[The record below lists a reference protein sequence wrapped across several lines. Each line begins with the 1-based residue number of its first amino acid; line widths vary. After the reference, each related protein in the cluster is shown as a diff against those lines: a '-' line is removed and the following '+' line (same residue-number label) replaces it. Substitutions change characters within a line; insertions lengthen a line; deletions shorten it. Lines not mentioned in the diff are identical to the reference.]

1 MLNKVDVPVQPYELI
16 GGTIAGLYPK
26 TEVPAYEE
34 RLAEAENVIRKYA
47 ENRTEEDKEAARITV
62 YSRIHYHGNIAYQ
75 QLQKIIET
83 LTNGIGKQMGISRL
97 EISRELERYF
107 NWDFGED
114 AKLVGELP
122 WEVSNHND
130 INPPK
135 FLNRGLG
142 DIFEEIK
149 TRLAAE
155 TDPAKKSFM
164 RVFIWLWRQSST
176 LSSDTAVL
184 LRKLQRKK
192 QMQSEK
198 QNSRR
203 SQIQW
208 QK

>member
-1 MLNKVDVPVQPYELI
+1 MTREYLEKRAKELREYVEYNNQHGVYRSEFFHLAGESLRETKDEPRQIRRAKATANMLNKVDVPVQPYELI

-26 TEVPAYEE
+26 TEVPPYEE

-122 WEVSNHND
+122 Y
-130 INPPK
+130 
-135 FLNRGLG
+135 
-142 DIFEEIK
+142 
-149 TRLAAE
+149 
-155 TDPAKKSFM
+155 
-164 RVFIWLWRQSST
+164 
-176 LSSDTAVL
+176 TAYC
-184 LRKLQRKK
+184 RH
-192 QMQSEK
+192 
-198 QNSRR
+198 R
-203 SQIQW
+203 S
-208 QK
+208 